1 MAIFKIIGN
10 DNPIMQVP
18 LSGVSEK
25 CDRKQLAEDL
35 NETMENFHGL
45 GLSANQ
51 MGIME
56 RAFIM
61 FSDFQKREKLVCFN
75 PEILE
80 YSVEHV
86 FEDEGCLSNPG
97 LWLKIKR
104 PEAIVLK
111 YEDEDG
117 KVTERPFRGLE
128 SRIAQHEY
136 DHMEGKNFM
145 DLVSKLRLQMAIK
158 RRKKQEIKS
167 KDLVRARRDSNVA

>member
-1 MAIFKIIGN
+1 MAVFKIIGN
-10 DNPIMQVP
+10 DNPIMEVS
-18 LSGVSEK
+18 LSGISEK
-25 CDRKQLAEDL
+25 CDRKQLAIDL
-35 NETMENFHGL
+35 DETMENSHGL

-61 FSDFQKREKLVCFN
+61 FSDFKKREKLVCFN

-80 YSVEHV
+80 YSVEQV

-104 PEAIVLK
+104 PESIVIK
-111 YEDEDG
+111 YEDADG

-145 DLVSKLRLQMAIK
+145 NLVSKLRLQMAVK
-158 RRKKQEIKS
+158 RRDKQLKKSNRIKG
-167 KDLVRARRDSNVA
+167 LA